1 MRYIHRFEL
10 LKVSRR
16 SLGIKVMKVRS
27 NFFRTLA
34 IQLLAQGVQK
44 TALDV
49 CNTCTTAIRKKKYP
63 VSCIKF
69 YQIKF
74 FIFFIIFYI
83 FFYIFII
90 NLISGWMTVRG
101 KFFMV
106 NGANLACGCA
116 RSPMGFSPHCHIGDG
131 CVDVILVRH
140 TSLFNNIRMLLR
152 LSSKQ
157 KTLVREIF
165 IYFFSLFPIHFL
177 KFPNFLTFLNPVNK

>member
-1 MRYIHRFEL
+1 
-10 LKVSRR
+10 
-16 SLGIKVMKVRS
+16 MKVRF
-27 NFFRTLA
+27 NFFRILA
-34 IQLLAQGVQK
+34 IQRPAQGVQK

-49 CNTCTTAIRKKKYP
+49 CNTCTTAIRKKRYP
-63 VSCIKF
+63 VSSITF
-69 YQIKF
+69 YRINF
-74 FIFFIIFYI
+74 FIFFIISFCYI
-83 FFYIFII
+83 FVI
-90 NLISGWMTVRG
+90 NVISGWMTVRG

-157 KTLVREIF
+157 KTLVREI
-165 IYFFSLFPIHFL
+165 
-177 KFPNFLTFLNPVNK
+177 N

>member
-1 MRYIHRFEL
+1 
-10 LKVSRR
+10 
-16 SLGIKVMKVRS
+16 MKVRS
-27 NFFRTLA
+27 NFSRTLA
-34 IQLLAQGVQK
+34 IQRPAQGVQK
-44 TALDV
+44 TALDA
-49 CNTCTTAIRKKKYP
+49 CNTCTTAIRKKRYP
-63 VSCIKF
+63 VSCITF

-74 FIFFIIFYI
+74 LFFFIISFI
-83 FFYIFII
+83 FVI
-90 NLISGWMTVRG
+90 NIISGWMTVRG

-157 KTLVREIF
+157 KTLVREMINNKNFHIF
-165 IYFFSLFPIHFL
+165 FFLNF
-177 KFPNFLTFLNPVNK
+177 KKFLTFLNPLNKIISFRI